1 MIFVYDD
8 LVINLDSCM

>member
-8 LVINLDSCM
+8 IIMA